1 MSRALSR
8 AILLGLLLLSMAARP
23 APAVAA
29 PLDPDAYTAW
39 VGDHA
44 LRLLALMELPS
55 EFTLGDLRD
64 IAIELGQL
72 VDEAQVVEPPP
83 QYASA
88 HRAYIAGI
96 EQVDRVR
103 AGFQTVVLTR
113 QPVEGLRDTVF
124 DAGRDM
130 ASGLRA
136 LRDAGVTL
144 PLRILDLLGDAEQ
157 QGPGGAPAEQGP
169 PPVEAATSTVACE
182 RAAGCATS
190 RGLRLRI
197 LGTAG
202 DQTTARALAP
212 PGQAIVAVRA
222 RIENLQADAHVVRT
236 RGVALRST
244 DGRTAVLT
252 HSLNGAD
259 DLLPR
264 AGLLLGGGQS
274 AEGVLYF
281 RVPRGFQPQ
290 RIRMDDPSA
299 PGGAL
304 VVRIP

>member
-1 MSRALSR
+1 MSRLLSR
-8 AILLGLLLLSMAARP
+8 TMLLGLMLLAAAVRP
-23 APAVAA
+23 APSVAE

-44 LRLLALMELPS
+44 LRLLALMELPG
-55 EFTLGDLRD
+55 EFTIGDLRD
-64 IAIELGQL
+64 IAIELGRL
-72 VDEAQVVEPPP
+72 VDEAQLVEPPP

-124 DAGRDM
+124 HAGRDM
-130 ASGLRA
+130 AAGLRA
-136 LRDAGVTL
+136 LRDAGVAL
-144 PLRILDLLGDAEQ
+144 PPRIMDLLGQAEE
-157 QGPGGAPAEQGP
+157 QGAAGAPADQGP
-169 PPVEAATSTVACE
+169 PPVEAATGTVGCE

-190 RGLRLRI
+190 RRLRLRI
-197 LGTAG
+197 LGNAG
-202 DQTTARALAP
+202 ERTTTRALAP

-222 RIENLQADAHVVRT
+222 RVENLGADAHVVRP
-236 RGVALRST
+236 RGVALRGA

-252 HSLNGAD
+252 HSPSGTD

-281 RVPRGFQPQ
+281 SVPRGFQPQ
-290 RIRMDDPSA
+290 RIRLDDPTA
-299 PGGAL
+299 PGGVL
-304 VVRIP
+304 VVAIP